1 MVIENKKKLLRVKL
15 LRPEIMA
22 PDAAKQFEDEYNNLL
37 QMNEELHN
45 LRSQVRILEDTIKE
59 RENTFRTFDHL
70 IELEFETTEKEAIK
84 NEVCM
89 AVINRE
95 DARYK

>member
-22 PDAAKQFEDEYNNLL
+22 PDAAKQFEDEYNSLL
-37 QMNEELHN
+37 RMNDELQN
-45 LRSQVRILEDTIKE
+45 LRSQVRILEDVIKE
-59 RENTFRTFDHL
+59 KENTFRTFQHL
-70 IELEFETTEKEAIK
+70 IELEFETTEKEDIK
-84 NEVCM
+84 NDVCI
-89 AVINRE
+89 AVVNRE